1 MSDKSLYER
10 LGGYDAIAA
19 VSDDLMVRIKN
30 DDKLR
35 RFYDHRG
42 ADGIAREQQLLVDY
56 LCASSGGPMVYTG
69 RDMKTLHIGMRLDE
83 EDWQRAVDHLI
94 ATLEAFTV
102 PEPEK
107 SEMLAFIGSLKPEI
121 VEVP

>member
-1 MSDKSLYER
+1 MPDKSLYER

-19 VSDDLMVRIKN
+19 VTDALMVQIKN

-42 ADGIAREQQLLVDY
+42 ADGIAREQQLLVDF

-69 RDMKTLHIGMRLDE
+69 RDMKTLHVGMRLDE
-83 EDWQRAVDHLI
+83 EDWKRAVAHLT
-94 ATLEAFTV
+94 ATLEAFEV
-102 PEPEK
+102 PEQEK
-107 SEMLAFIGSLKPEI
+107 GEMWGFTESLERI
-121 VEVP
+121 

>member
-19 VSDDLMVRIKN
+19 VTDALMVRIRN

-42 ADGIAREQQLLVDY
+42 ADGVAREEQLLVDF
-56 LCASSGGPMVYTG
+56 LCASSGGPVVYTG
-69 RDMKTLHIGMRLDE
+69 RDMPTTHIGMRLDE
-83 EDWQRAVDHLI
+83 EDWKRAISHLT
-94 ATLEAFTV
+94 ATLEAFEV
-102 PEPEK
+102 PQQEK
-107 SEMLAFIGSLKPEI
+107 GEVLGFTESLKPEI
-121 VEVP
+121 VAL